1 MLVQNTETREK
12 IIRELVE
19 PCARRILSCTVTS
32 SKSVSEICDE
42 LRMPPRSA
50 YRHVQELCDLGLM
63 TTERAVLLDTGG
75 KYSKYRSLV
84 RLVTLTNDPD
94 GNGVDVDLTPN
105 ENSLDRFLWFWTYLG
120 GRR

>member
-19 PCARRILSCTVTS
+19 PCARRILSCTVAS
-32 SKSVSEICDE
+32 PKSVSEICDE
-42 LRMPPRSA
+42 LSMPPRSA
-50 YRHVQELCDLGLM
+50 YRHVQELCELGLM

-75 KYSKYRSLV
+75 KYAKYRSLV
-84 RLVTLTNDPD
+84 KLVTLTYAPD
-94 GNGVDVDLTPN
+94 GNAVDVDLTPN
-105 ENSLDRFLWFWTYLG
+105 ENILDRFLWFWTYLG